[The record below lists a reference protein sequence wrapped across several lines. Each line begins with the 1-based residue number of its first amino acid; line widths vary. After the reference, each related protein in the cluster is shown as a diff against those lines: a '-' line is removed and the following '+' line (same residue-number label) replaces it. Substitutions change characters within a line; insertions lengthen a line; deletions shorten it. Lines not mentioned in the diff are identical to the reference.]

1 MQNIN
6 LPRNA
11 VNPATSEN
19 GLYVDL
25 LKNWISELKN
35 QLMEKNAVISY
46 LTTQLVK
53 TLAIL
58 TIKKNL
64 KLAIAITL
72 MTTMWKYVIK
82 NQIILTAKGYPS
94 QRKSMF

>member
-35 QLMEKNAVISY
+35 QLMEKNAVMSY

-82 NQIILTAKGYPS
+82 NQI
-94 QRKSMF
+94 M